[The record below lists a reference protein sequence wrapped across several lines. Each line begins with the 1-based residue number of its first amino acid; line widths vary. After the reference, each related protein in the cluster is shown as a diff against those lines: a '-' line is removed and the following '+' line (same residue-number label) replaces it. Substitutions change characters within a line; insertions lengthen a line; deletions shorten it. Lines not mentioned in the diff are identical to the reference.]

1 MLGLKLI
8 HGGKR
13 APLYCIW
20 LLFQGQGQNSHNPSH
35 DTKYIHHS
43 ALLDFENSD
52 K

>member
-13 APLYCIW
+13 APLYYIW

-35 DTKYIHHS
+35 NTKYINHS
-43 ALLDFENSD
+43 ALLDCETSD